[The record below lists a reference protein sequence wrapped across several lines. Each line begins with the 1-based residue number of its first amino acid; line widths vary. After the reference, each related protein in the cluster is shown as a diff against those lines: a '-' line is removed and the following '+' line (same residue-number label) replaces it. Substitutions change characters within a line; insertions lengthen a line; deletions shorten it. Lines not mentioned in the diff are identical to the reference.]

1 MNPATRR
8 LRDLV
13 RLAQWRGRDD
23 EFDDLPVD
31 PDPIDDSESDPDE
44 PTIPQHRPAHLR
56 PELVAVVAVGGMAG
70 TALREG
76 VSLLTPSVAHL
87 PLAIVT
93 VNVVGAFLLGVL
105 LEVLHRLG
113 PDRGGRRVI
122 RLLLGTGVLGGFTTY
137 STFALDIVRLLDAG
151 DLAPAVVFALGTA
164 VLGVLATWSGI
175 TAAARLHSHVGQL
188 SPLVE
193 SEEVR

>member
-1 MNPATRR
+1 MTKPETSG
-8 LRDLV
+8 LRALG
-13 RLAQWRGRDD
+13 RWRARQAD
-23 EFDDLPVD
+23 FDDLPVD

-44 PTIPQHRPAHLR
+44 PTVPQHRPAHMR
-56 PELVAVVAVGGMAG
+56 PGLVAVVAAGGMVG

-76 VSLLTPSVAHL
+76 VSLVVPSVADL
-87 PLAIVT
+87 PVAIVT

-113 PDRGGRRVI
+113 PDRGGRRVV

-151 DLAPAVVFALGTA
+151 AVARAVAFAVGTA
-164 VLGVLATWSGI
+164 VLGVMATWSGI
-175 TAAARLHSHVGQL
+175 TVAARLHAHAGRLTRLAGSG
-188 SPLVE
+188 E
-193 SEEVR
+193 GA